1 LPPENENHNFSLA
14 DDQAPLGG
22 VIQHHGC
29 AGRMRRITIMQGTKI
44 IITQTDYGR
53 LRQII
58 ERSRDLPSKDAE
70 HLDALE
76 HELESAIIA
85 RAADVSHDLVTMKSR
100 VRVLDLGSGRELVYQ
115 IVFPGEAD
123 LARNR
128 ISVLAPIGMALL
140 GRPAGAVVE
149 WQVPS
154 GMRRLLILEVEYQPE
169 AAKAAA

>member
-1 LPPENENHNFSLA
+1 M
-14 DDQAPLGG
+14 QA
-22 VIQHHGC
+22 
-29 AGRMRRITIMQGTKI
+29 RKI
-44 IITQTDYGR
+44 IVTQADYGR
-53 LRQII
+53 LRRII
-58 ERSRDLPSKDAE
+58 ESSRDLQPKDAD

-76 HELESAIIA
+76 RELDSAIIA
-85 RAADVSHDLVTMKSR
+85 RSAEVPQDLVTMKSR
-100 VRVLDLGSGRELVYQ
+100 VRVLDLGTGRELVYQ

-123 LARNR
+123 LVRNR

-140 GRPAGAVVE
+140 GRPAGEVVE